1 MSQNLNLGK
10 SVYDLGYAAFVSRLK
25 QKAAENGTHVIKVD
39 MWFPS
44 SKLCNNC
51 GFKNRELGLQDRK
64 WICPNCG
71 TELSR
76 DENAA
81 RNLRNVGLE
90 ILGLGKP
97 SKLLEKVIAV
107 GISVSTQ
114 SSVKQEA
121 YWSSA
126 NEQVTSVVSTN
137 HSIPTHMGNTLSLL
151 KQTSLFRNREE

>member
-114 SSVKQEA
+114 SSVKQEPIGLQPM
-121 YWSSA
+121 SKSRLLCL
-126 NEQVTSVVSTN
+126 
-137 HSIPTHMGNTLSLL
+137 PTTPFPHTWEIRCPS
-151 KQTSLFRNREE
+151 